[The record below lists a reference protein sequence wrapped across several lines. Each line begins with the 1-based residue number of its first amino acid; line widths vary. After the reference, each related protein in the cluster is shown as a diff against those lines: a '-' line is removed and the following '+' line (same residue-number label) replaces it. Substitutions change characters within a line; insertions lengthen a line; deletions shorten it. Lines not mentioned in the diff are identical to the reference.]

1 MLNPELIMDFIAP
14 LERAGI
20 EYMVTGSVASIIY
33 GEPRLTH
40 DVDLVLSL
48 EIENASE
55 LTDIFPLK
63 GFYVPPVEVIR
74 SEILR
79 GAKGHF
85 NIITLATGFKADI
98 YPAGI
103 DELHQWA
110 LAKKRRFQFGEVSIW
125 MAPPEYVI
133 LRKLE
138 YYKEGESDKHLR
150 DISNMLKASGDMID
164 FEFLEKMIA
173 KNGLTAQWQLASDK
187 K

>member
-1 MLNPELIMDFIAP
+1 M
-14 LERAGI
+14 
-20 EYMVTGSVASIIY
+20 
-33 GEPRLTH
+33 
-40 DVDLVLSL
+40 
-48 EIENASE
+48 
-55 LTDIFPLK
+55 K
-63 GFYVPPVEVIR
+63 GFYVPPVDVIK

-103 DELHQWA
+103 DKLHMWA
-110 LAKKRRFQFGEVSIW
+110 LAKKRRFQFGDNLIW
-125 MAPPEYVI
+125 IAPPEYVI

-138 YYKEGESDKHLR
+138 YYKEGESDKHLQ

-164 FEFLEKMIA
+164 IEFLEKKIA
-173 KNGLTAQWQLASDK
+173 KTGLAPQWQLALDK